1 MAKFVVLVF
10 MSFLCVYCSAIC
22 GPNQVRVYGTCYDK
36 VGVGDMCIES
46 EQCPPRAL
54 CQHVYRACTKDG
66 ELNLIIGCITAGTKM
81 VATISTD
88 FIRLKRSDT

>member
-1 MAKFVVLVF
+1 MANLVVLVF
-10 MSFLCVYCSAIC
+10 MCSLCVYCSAIC

-54 CQHVYRACTKDG
+54 CQHVYRASACQCVK
-66 ELNLIIGCITAGTKM
+66 GTNFQTYPPTCK
-81 VATISTD
+81 
-88 FIRLKRSDT
+88 